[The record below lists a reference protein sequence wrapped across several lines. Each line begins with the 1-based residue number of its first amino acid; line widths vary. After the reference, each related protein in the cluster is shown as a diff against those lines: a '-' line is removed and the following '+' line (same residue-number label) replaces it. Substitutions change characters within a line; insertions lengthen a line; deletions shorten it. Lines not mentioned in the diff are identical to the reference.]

1 MKAFYQYYYQ
11 GRNMLGTFAS
21 SAVFAPAQQL
31 VNRLSYPLKFLF
43 ITVLFLIPISYMG
56 LQIIKQFNG
65 QLAVTGHELTGLS
78 QVAASHQ
85 LMTGLSA
92 SRGQAALY
100 LNASAGGPEA
110 INSARGQVEQA
121 FDRFESTIQGSGDTF
136 SLADRASRLRDD
148 WEAFSGKIET
158 LTPDRSLQLH
168 SGLIDRLK
176 QLELTILERSR
187 LIVEPELDLNYL
199 IEGVLLGLPQISES
213 MARSRDMGAEYVAG
227 NFNTENH
234 GKLTTISAE
243 MVQNQAT
250 LNKQLTAIYREN
262 GALEGQLAERVDAV
276 DKALK
281 VFDRILNIDLLQE
294 AGGTTKPEKLFSESN
309 QAIGAL
315 DAMVGEVI
323 PLLEQRLEQRY
334 ESISEKRLLVLS
346 ISLVILLA
354 AVYLFVGFYASVMG
368 SIRRLNTQIDLMAD
382 GDLTGRV
389 ALRSHDELTL
399 VADGINRMADRF
411 SDLVSGVV
419 SSANHVATS
428 SEQTAEAI
436 TETLHGVQGQRQELS
451 RVAESVHGMSNRVQS
466 VVAHAGEAS
475 EAAANADNEATSGLA
490 VVKKAVSTIH
500 DLERHME
507 EASGAIRKL
516 ASDSENIGAVLDV
529 IRGIAEQTNLL
540 ALNAAIEAARAGE
553 QGRGF
558 AVVADEVRTLAS
570 RTRQSTQ
577 EIEDMI
583 VQLQGGARNAV
594 SVIEKGHE
602 QSKSGVE
609 QTRHAG
615 ETLKAIAT
623 AVATIRELNTQI
635 VSATEEQ
642 QSVAIDVDQSI
653 NNISELSAQTTSG
666 VEKTAMV
673 SDELKQIA
681 AGLERD
687 VGIFRVHRE

>member
-1 MKAFYQYYYQ
+1 
-11 GRNMLGTFAS
+11 MLGTFAS
-21 SAVFAPAQQL
+21 SAFFAPAQQL
-31 VNRLSYPLKFLF
+31 VNRLNYPLKFLF
-43 ITVLFLIPISYMG
+43 ITLLFLVPITYMG
-56 LQIIKQFNG
+56 AQIVQQFND
-65 QLAVTGHELTGLS
+65 QLSVTEHERSGLSLVTAAHELMAGLS
-78 QVAASHQ
+78 D
-85 LMTGLSA
+85 
-92 SRGQAALY
+92 SRGRAALH
-100 LNASAGGPEA
+100 LNGTASGPEA
-110 INSARGQVEQA
+110 INGARRQVEEA
-121 FDRFESTIQGSGDTF
+121 FDRFGNAIQASGDVF
-136 SLADRASRLRDD
+136 NLLEQASRLRDD
-148 WEAFSGKIET
+148 WEAFSGNIET
-158 LTPDRSLQLH
+158 LSPDRNLQLH
-168 SGLIDRLK
+168 GSLINRLK

-199 IEGVLLGLPQISES
+199 VEGVLLGLPQVTES

-234 GKLTTISAE
+234 ATLTTISAE
-243 MVQNQAT
+243 MVQNRAA
-250 LNKQLTAIYREN
+250 LNKQLAAIYREN
-262 GALEGQLAERVDAV
+262 ATLEGRLAERVNAV
-276 DKALK
+276 EEALAQ
-281 VFDRILNIDLLQE
+281 FDRILNIDLLQE
-294 AGGTTKPEKLFSESN
+294 AGGTTRPEKLFAESN
-309 QAIGAL
+309 AAIAAL
-315 DAMVGEVI
+315 NAMVEEVI

-334 ESISEKRLLVLS
+334 QSIFGKRLLVLS
-346 ISLVILLA
+346 ISLAILLS

-382 GDLTGRV
+382 GDLTSRV
-389 ALRSHDELTL
+389 ALRSQDELTL

-411 SDLVSGVV
+411 SGLVSGVI

-436 TETLHGVQGQRQELS
+436 SQTLQGVQGQRQELS

-466 VVAHAGEAS
+466 VVEHAGEAS
-475 EAAANADNEATSGLA
+475 VAAVNADNEATSGLA
-490 VVKKAVSTIH
+490 VVEKAAATIH

-570 RTRQSTQ
+570 RTHQSTQ

-583 VQLQGGARNAV
+583 VQLQGGARDAV

-609 QTRHAG
+609 QTGHAG
-615 ETLKAIAT
+615 DALKAIAT
-623 AVATIRELNTQI
+623 AVATIRELNTRI

-642 QSVAIDVDQSI
+642 KSVAIEVDQSI
-653 NNISELSAQTTSG
+653 ANISELSVQTTSG
-666 VEKTAMV
+666 VEKTAAV
-673 SDELKQIA
+673 SDELKSIA

-687 VGIFRVHRE
+687 VSIFRVNRG